1 MQKKE
6 KPNCTIKFRVRSLW
20 GSGILSRKTVYLNRE
35 KIALY
40 ETTNNLC
47 FYHKGAKV
55 KFAITLMNT
64 MLLS

>member
-1 MQKKE
+1 MGK
-6 KPNCTIKFRVRSLW
+6 W
-20 GSGILSRKTVYLNRE
+20 HLSRKTVYLNKE

-47 FYHKGAKV
+47 FYHKGAKI